1 MKLTLQVELSDYSFS
16 GEKWIE
22 YKVLPGSNGWGHPES
37 CHRNLKALP
46 FFISLHE
53 LLPVVIK
60 NPVFVP
66 LSLHIGS
73 LIFIWF
79 FVPVWGC
86 WVLSQPHLPSEERE
100 VCDIKWF
107 AQVIQKVN
115 DRVCERRSQLFFF
128 ILHPSPQR
136 KPLPMS
142 RIVWCSALLPCQD
155 QKPWLSLCG
164 YIFDLLPALFDRQS
178 IFFL

>member
-1 MKLTLQVELSDYSFS
+1 MKLTLQVELCDYSFS
-16 GEKWIE
+16 EEKWIE
-22 YKVLPGSNGWGHPES
+22 YKVLPGSNGWGHAES

-46 FFISLHE
+46 FFISLRE

-66 LSLHIGS
+66 LSLHFGSLTFIWFLSLCEAAEYYLS
-73 LIFIWF
+73 LIF
-79 FVPVWGC
+79 PVKKGRC
-86 WVLSQPHLPSEERE
+86 VTLNDLPRSSRKSMIESWKKESIVFLHSAPQSPEE
-100 VCDIKWF
+100 IP
-107 AQVIQKVN
+107 A
-115 DRVCERRSQLFFF
+115 
-128 ILHPSPQR
+128 
-136 KPLPMS
+136 MS

-155 QKPWLSLCG
+155 QKPWLSLYR